1 MINIG
6 GSITIYHESSM
17 IIKIIYI
24 VLNLGEDS
32 LNLDRTF
39 GDIVE

>member
-1 MINIG
+1 MIDIG
-6 GSITIYHESSM
+6 GSITIYHEPSM